1 MSTGLIDAGR
11 GRHRC
16 AWCGDDPLYVA
27 YHDRVRGF
35 HFKDTHF
42 IDTRGDF
49 RTPPDPERVAAT
61 TYRWFWE
68 LGTPEGKVDFPKL
81 MKALKDFKHTGWLT
95 VEIDK
100 ADIQGAN
107 YADSAARSKW
117 YIDNV
122 LSKIYA

>member
-1 MSTGLIDAGR
+1 MK
-11 GRHRC
+11 
-16 AWCGDDPLYVA
+16 
-27 YHDRVRGF
+27 YHDRVPGF
-35 HFKDTHF
+35 HFKDTHY
-42 IDTRGDF
+42 IDTRGDY
-49 RTPPDPERVAAT
+49 RIPPDPERVAAT

-81 MKALKDFKHTGWLT
+81 MKALKDFNYTGWLT

-100 ADIQGAN
+100 ADIAGAN
-107 YADSAARSKW
+107 YADSACRTKW